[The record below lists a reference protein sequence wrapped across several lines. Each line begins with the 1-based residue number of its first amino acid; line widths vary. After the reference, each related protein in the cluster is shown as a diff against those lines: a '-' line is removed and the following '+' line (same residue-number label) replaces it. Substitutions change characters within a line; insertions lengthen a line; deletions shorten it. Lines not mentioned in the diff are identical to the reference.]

1 MNHMFT
7 LRLNEIGPKIVV
19 QRIKIITNCVFPQKS
34 NIRNNCG
41 MKITDVFYDCIS
53 RNWTDHCVHCDAV

>member
-53 RNWTDHCVHCDAV
+53 RN